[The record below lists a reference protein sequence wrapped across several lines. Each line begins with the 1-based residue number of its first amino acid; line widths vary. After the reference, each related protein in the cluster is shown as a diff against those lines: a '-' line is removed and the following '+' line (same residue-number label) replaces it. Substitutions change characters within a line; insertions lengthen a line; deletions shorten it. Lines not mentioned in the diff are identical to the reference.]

1 MDQLP
6 RFGLGLGRLRTAPLS
21 EHVYPCADA
30 AARAVTGSAA
40 SPKVATRAVVAVILG
55 GVSLVGLI
63 FPPMLLV
70 GITATVL
77 GWTSRKLVA
86 SSEGALSGR
95 TAAWIAVGLGILG
108 SLLSLVIP
116 GLIVYVWI
124 YAAFH
129 GGQLPPGPAI
139 TPAPFPPA
147 TP

>member
-1 MDQLP
+1 MDGTTRVTARSRNIPILAPMLP
-6 RFGLGLGRLRTAPLS
+6 PEPSVDQQPR
-21 EHVYPCADA
+21 
-30 AARAVTGSAA
+30 
-40 SPKVATRAVVAVILG
+40 PKVDTRAVVAVVLG
-55 GVSLVGLI
+55 AVSLAGLI

-77 GWTSRKLVA
+77 GWRSRKSVA
-86 SSEGALSGR
+86 SSGGALSGW

-147 TP
+147 AP